1 MAKERYLEGDIKL
14 LIFNHLINNNLLDK
28 DDTIINEFIIGNY
41 SRRVDLALIKSQKLH
56 AFEIKSEA
64 DNLSR
69 LEGQIIKYLEYFDK
83 VTVVAAS
90 KHISKIL
97 LLTPPSV
104 AIWEIRDEKIIIV
117 RRGKLK
123 KITDKL
129 RFLEYLKG
137 TELLQ
142 IARYEKLVFQ
152 SKRRKTLEKGLIY
165 LPANKLREYSI
176 KYLKKRYQPTTDL
189 FFQEINKANYA
200 SLEDLN
206 LLRINRNNKITNNS
220 AKNINDLLN
229 ALEEL
234 ENERELS
241 LL

>member
-1 MAKERYLEGDIKL
+1 MAKERYLEGDIKS
-14 LIFNHLINNNLLDK
+14 LIFNHLINNNLLGK
-28 DDTIINEFIIGNY
+28 NDTIINEFIIGNY
-41 SRRVDLALIKSQKLH
+41 TRRVDLALIKSQKLH

-97 LLTPPSV
+97 SLAPPNV
-104 AIWEIRDEKIIIV
+104 AIWEIRDKKIIIL
-117 RRGKLK
+117 RRGKAK
-123 KITDKL
+123 NITDKL
-129 RFLEYLKG
+129 RFLEYLRVS
-137 TELLQ
+137 ELLQ
-142 IARYEKLVFQ
+142 IARQEKLVFQ
-152 SKRRKTLEKGLIY
+152 SNRRKTLEKGLIY
-165 LPANKLREYSI
+165 LPTHKLREYSI

-200 SLEDLN
+200 SLENLS
-206 LLRINRNNKITNNS
+206 LLRINRNNKIPNNS
-220 AKNINDLLN
+220 TKNINDLLN
-229 ALEEL
+229 VLEEL
-234 ENERELS
+234 EHERELS

>member
-1 MAKERYLEGDIKL
+1 M
-14 LIFNHLINNNLLDK
+14 
-28 DDTIINEFIIGNY
+28 
-41 SRRVDLALIKSQKLH
+41 
-56 AFEIKSEA
+56 
-64 DNLSR
+64 
-69 LEGQIIKYLEYFDK
+69 
-83 VTVVAAS
+83 
-90 KHISKIL
+90 
-97 LLTPPSV
+97 
-104 AIWEIRDEKIIIV
+104 
-117 RRGKLK
+117 
-123 KITDKL
+123 
-129 RFLEYLKG
+129 
-137 TELLQ
+137 
-142 IARYEKLVFQ
+142 
-152 SKRRKTLEKGLIY
+152 
-165 LPANKLREYSI
+165 PANKLREYSI